1 MHGISVGRGYTH
13 ASTCLLEV
21 IIQMPNADRPVT
33 IVTGGTRGIGAAT
46 AVRLARVGHDLAL
59 GYRADDSTAG
69 QAATRVR
76 AAGAR
81 CIAVKAD
88 VTSEL
93 DVERLFATAA
103 DQLGPVTGVVSN
115 AGATIHIGELAD
127 TPVPVIREVID
138 VNLLGV
144 ILCARQA
151 AQVMSVRRG
160 GRGGAI
166 VNVSSAAST
175 LGSPGE
181 YVHYAAAKAAVEALT
196 FGLGKELAA
205 DQIRVNAVAPGT
217 VRTGIHAAAGD
228 PGRPDR
234 VAQHIPLGRA
244 GEPDD
249 VAPAIA
255 WLLGPEA
262 AYVTGAVLRVAGGL

>member
-1 MHGISVGRGYTH
+1 
-13 ASTCLLEV
+13 
-21 IIQMPNADRPVT
+21 MPNGDRPVT
-33 IVTGGTRGIGAAT
+33 VITGGTRGIGVAT
-46 AVRLARVGHDLAL
+46 ALRLAGAGHDLAL
-59 GYRADDSTAG
+59 AYHRDDSAAG
-69 QAATRVR
+69 QAAARVR

-81 CIAVKAD
+81 CVTIKAD
-88 VTSEL
+88 VTSET
-93 DVERLFATAA
+93 DVERLFSAA
-103 DQLGPVTGVVSN
+103 GGELGPVTGVVSN
-115 AGATIHIGELAD
+115 AGATVHIGELAD

-151 AQVMSVRRG
+151 ARVMSVRRG

-175 LGSPGE
+175 LGSPRE

-196 FGLGKELAA
+196 YGLGKELAA

-234 VAQHIPLGRA
+234 VAPLIPLGRA

>member
-1 MHGISVGRGYTH
+1 
-13 ASTCLLEV
+13 
-21 IIQMPNADRPVT
+21 MPNADRPVT
-33 IVTGGTRGIGAAT
+33 IITGGTRGIGAAT
-46 AVRLARVGHDLAL
+46 AARLARAGHDLAL
-59 GYRADDSTAG
+59 GYRTDDSAAG
-69 QAATRVR
+69 QAAAQVR

-81 CIAVKAD
+81 CVVVKAD
-88 VTSEL
+88 VTSES
-93 DVERLFATAA
+93 DVERLFSAA
-103 DQLGPVTGVVSN
+103 GELGPVTGVVCN
-115 AGATIHIGELAD
+115 AGATVHIGELAE

-175 LGSPGE
+175 LGSPRE
-181 YVHYAAAKAAVEALT
+181 YVHYAAAKAGVEALT
-196 FGLGKELAA
+196 YGLGKELAA

-217 VRTGIHAAAGD
+217 IRTEIHAAAGD

-234 VAQHIPLGRA
+234 VAGLIPLGRA

-255 WLLGPEA
+255 WLLGPET